1 MVFLEEDHLS
11 PTECKEWRGGGE
23 LQKLTANSQRM
34 RGVFVL

>member
-11 PTECKEWRGGGE
+11 PTSVKSRGGGE

-34 RGVFVL
+34 RGVVVL